1 MRAILSTVTVPW
13 PLLLVALVCGLLLA
27 ASIGLWAAVGTT
39 VFFEMVRTGWM
50 ACF

>member
-1 MRAILSTVTVPW
+1 MPANVSTPIVPW
-13 PLLLVALVCGLLLA
+13 PLLLVALAGGLLFA
-27 ASIGLWAAVGTT
+27 AAIGLWAIVGTT